1 MSAANEPK
9 AGGSK
14 PSVQLAREPAQG
26 VWSGVMSVD
35 FASFWLLRSSGKVS
49 YRLRLVMSG
58 GGSPPKEEN
67 KLNRVMNKNQ
77 NNNHKTNPKLQ
88 ESRQQNGLKK

>member
-1 MSAANEPK
+1 MMSAANEHK

-35 FASFWLLRSSGKVS
+35 FASSWFLRSSRKV
-49 YRLRLVMSG
+49 
-58 GGSPPKEEN
+58 
-67 KLNRVMNKNQ
+67 
-77 NNNHKTNPKLQ
+77 LQ
-88 ESRQQNGLKK
+88 TAAGHVRRGILHLKKKKIN